1 MVIVISLFGMYNTY
15 WVYIIPSLFGGFYNV
30 IIYTTNFRA
39 IPDELYESA
48 RLDGAS
54 EFKIYSRVVMPL
66 SKPVIAALAVFTVV
80 GVWNDYQTTLF
91 YTEGTTLK
99 TLQYYIVQLVHNAN
113 ALEAL
118 KTSSAAGNAEIYK
131 LLQDAAGPTSS
142 MTIEL
147 AAILV
152 ASVPMVIM
160 YPFAQKFFTQGM
172 MVGSIKG

>member
-39 IPDELYESA
+39 IPEELYESA

-80 GVWNDYQTTLF
+80 GGMERLPDH
-91 YTEGTTLK
+91 
-99 TLQYYIVQLVHNAN
+99 IVLYGGNHFENASI
-113 ALEAL
+113 LHC
-118 KTSSAAGNAEIYK
+118 AAG
-131 LLQDAAGPTSS
+131 T
-142 MTIEL
+142 
-147 AAILV
+147 
-152 ASVPMVIM
+152 
-160 YPFAQKFFTQGM
+160 
-172 MVGSIKG
+172 